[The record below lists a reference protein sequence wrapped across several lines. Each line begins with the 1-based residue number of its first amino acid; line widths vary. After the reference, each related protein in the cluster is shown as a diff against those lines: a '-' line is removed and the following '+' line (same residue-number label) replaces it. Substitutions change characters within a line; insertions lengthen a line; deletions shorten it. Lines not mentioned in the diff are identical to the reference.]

1 MFTNDLI
8 IVIIVTVLLL
18 GVLYNAIMGKEM
30 SATSASEDTLQQL
43 LSEVKAIKEIV
54 QTLVVPPPKQ
64 PPPTPQLHNS
74 PDPEEEEEAK
84 SAQEF
89 PRTRLESPP
98 PQDEEEEE
106 EQPPFFANP
115 YNAVAYG
122 FFKMLKDGPGEQPSV
137 GTYNYRIIRH
147 TGADQCEIYEED
159 LHKALLVY
167 LLDVHTM
174 QGRQF
179 TKRLLRRITEIM
191 TTTGWNSH
199 FDAARRTRISLTL
212 DHIPFSDW
220 VDNLPDLQ
228 F

>member
-1 MFTNDLI
+1 MLTNDLI

-43 LSEVKAIKEIV
+43 LSEVKQVKEIV
-54 QTLVVPPPKQ
+54 QTLVLPPPNR

-74 PDPEEEEEAK
+74 PEPAED
-84 SAQEF
+84 F

-98 PQDEEEEE
+98 PQE
-106 EQPPFFANP
+106 EQPFFTNP

-137 GTYNYRIIRH
+137 GTYKYRIIRH
-147 TGADQCEIYEED
+147 RGETESEIYEED
-159 LHKALLVY
+159 LKQALYVY
-167 LLDVHTM
+167 LLDVPTM
-174 QGRQF
+174 QGPKF
-179 TKRLLRRITEIM
+179 TERVLDRVRALMTES
-191 TTTGWNSH
+191 GWNSH
-199 FDAARRTRISLTL
+199 YDAVSRRRISMTL
-212 DHIPFSDW
+212 EHIPFAVW
-220 VDNLPDLQ
+220 VDELPDLS

>member
-54 QTLVVPPPKQ
+54 QTLVLPPPKQ

-74 PDPEEEEEAK
+74 PEPAEAPE
-84 SAQEF
+84 SF

-106 EQPPFFANP
+106 EEQPPFFANP
-115 YNAVAYG
+115 YSAVAYG

-137 GTYNYRIIRH
+137 GTYKYRIIRH
-147 TGADQCEIYEED
+147 GRDNECEIYEED
-159 LHKALLVY
+159 LQKALLVY

-191 TTTGWNSH
+191 TRTGWVSH
-199 FDAARRTRISLTL
+199 YDAARRTRISLTL
-212 DHIPFSDW
+212 DIPFAQWLDE
-220 VDNLPDLQ
+220 LPDLY
-228 F
+228 